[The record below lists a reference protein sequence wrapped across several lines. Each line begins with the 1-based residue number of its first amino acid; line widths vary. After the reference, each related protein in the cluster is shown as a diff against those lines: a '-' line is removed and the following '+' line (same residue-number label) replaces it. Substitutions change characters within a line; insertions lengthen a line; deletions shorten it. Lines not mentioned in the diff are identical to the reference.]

1 MGLRRPVLGTAVLI
15 GGHQQEPRP
24 ESVRVLKVPS
34 SLLVEP
40 SMRLTRAQELGQGA
54 RRLQKK
60 VVPMPSASVLEAT
73 LLSVVRGTTDEDF
86 RRLFETAR
94 AFEAA
99 AQALYERAV
108 RDPLTQLYN
117 RRYLDERLAQEF
129 ARAERQRSPI
139 AVLAIDLDFFKEFN
153 TFNGKRNPLAGDA
166 LLERF
171 GAFLNRQVRSGDLAF
186 RRGGDEFVLVCPGV
200 SARTARRRRAQEI
213 QRGTRRM
220 RVRYNGR
227 VLKPC
232 TVSIGVA
239 SFPAH
244 GRTPDAVLEAADAAL
259 HEAKTN
265 GRSRVAI
272 TA

>member
-1 MGLRRPVLGTAVLI
+1 
-15 GGHQQEPRP
+15 
-24 ESVRVLKVPS
+24 
-34 SLLVEP
+34 
-40 SMRLTRAQELGQGA
+40 MRLTRDQELGQGA
-54 RRLQKK
+54 RRLLKK
-60 VVPMPSASVLEAT
+60 VVPMPSALVPEST
-73 LLSVVRGTTDEDF
+73 LLSAVRGTSDEVF
-86 RRLFETAR
+86 RSLIEAAR

-99 AQALYERAV
+99 AEALYERAV

-117 RRYLDERLAQEF
+117 RRYLDERLAHEF

-153 TFNGKRNPLAGDA
+153 MFNGKRNHLAGDA

-186 RRGGDEFVLVCPGV
+186 RRGGDEFVFVCPGV
-200 SARTARRRRAQEI
+200 SARTARRRAEDI
-213 QRGTRRM
+213 QRGIRRL
-220 RVRYNGR
+220 RVRHNGR

-259 HEAKTN
+259 HEAKTK